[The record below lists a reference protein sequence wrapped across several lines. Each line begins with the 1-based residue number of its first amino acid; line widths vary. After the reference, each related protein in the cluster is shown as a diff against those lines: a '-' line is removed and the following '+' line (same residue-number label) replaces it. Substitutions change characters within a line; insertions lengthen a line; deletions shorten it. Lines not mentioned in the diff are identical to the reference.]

1 MLSIAVTLALAAT
14 PAHASRQLWRVAAAT
29 DLLVLAG
36 WAVPRAASLP
46 DTSSSLGAWASMP
59 GAACATLAAVG
70 LVLAAVAMRP
80 TARGLATA
88 AALLLAIGPGA
99 GALLVAVEPGPPG
112 GEAAITADVH
122 VHQHLTTG
130 ETDILFRP
138 TKGNHYVTPITTP
151 PNAPAVGVALV
162 VAFAFTFVAGAIA
175 HLRRR
180 GAAPRE
186 AGMSQL
192 RRIAICTLIAAGA
205 AAVTAAP
212 AGAHASLVTAS
223 PAARA
228 RVKVGPPRAVLV
240 FSEPVQVASKASATA
255 KMRAFRSI
263 SSARRPSG

>member
-1 MLSIAVTLALAAT
+1 MSAGAAQPLAFELSPPVPQGAATLDAATALSRREATLRSAATPCLAGIALLLAIELPSLWGQGRQLGLAMAAMMLSIAVTLALAAT

-138 TKGNHYVTPITTP
+138 GPKGNHYVTPITTP

-175 HLRRR
+175 HLRRQ
-180 GAAPRE
+180 
-186 AGMSQL
+186 S
-192 RRIAICTLIAAGA
+192 T
-205 AAVTAAP
+205 
-212 AGAHASLVTAS
+212 
-223 PAARA
+223 
-228 RVKVGPPRAVLV
+228 PPGR
-240 FSEPVQVASKASATA
+240 PV
-255 KMRAFRSI
+255 
-263 SSARRPSG
+263 